1 MCVADASGS
10 KSDLR
15 TIESLVVRAGMLMID
30 ENKKTKSM
38 VLEAKVAG
46 VSLTICFKICVSLF
60 GDGVNTEA
68 ARLSFHPRLTGWVRS
83 SNCHYHGIRS
93 APQSFLL

>member
-30 ENKKTKSM
+30 ENETTKSM
-38 VLEAKVAG
+38 VLEANVAG
-46 VSLTICFKICVSLF
+46 VSLTICFKIACRCLGMV
-60 GDGVNTEA
+60 
-68 ARLSFHPRLTGWVRS
+68 
-83 SNCHYHGIRS
+83 
-93 APQSFLL
+93 